1 MITNT
6 IISIQNLL
14 AIDSYDNYLFTFNI
28 LNINFRYTLNSPSSV
43 ELLKSVEVNATRR
56 NLK

>member
-28 LNINFRYTLNSPSSV
+28 LNINFRYTLNSPSV